1 MKKRKNIVEQASGAT
16 GFSVMEIIRMY
27 FEEDDT
33 KSVEALDE
41 ALEAYR
47 TDKKLSQEV
56 KAYAK
61 SLLFG

>member
-1 MKKRKNIVEQASGAT
+1 MKKRKNIVEQASGAI
-16 GFSVMEIIRMY
+16 GLSIIEIIRMCY
-27 FEEDDT
+27 EEDGT

-41 ALEAYR
+41 AIEAYR
-47 TDKKLSQEV
+47 TDKKLSKEV